1 MRLLNNRKGQV
12 RVIEAFLASMM
23 LLACLTFIPAATT
36 QKTSND
42 NLTGKAQEVLL
53 SLDSDGTLSQL
64 VTQKDWTALSQCFGA
79 ALPLTV
85 WYNLTVYDPNM
96 RVLNP
101 YSISNGGAV
110 SNNIASVT
118 YVCASQNST
127 FAVYVLQLQ
136 LAVMN

>member
-1 MRLLNNRKGQV
+1 LKLLNNRKGQV

-36 QKTSND
+36 QKTSSD
-42 NLTGKAQEVLL
+42 NLTGKAQTVLL
-53 SLDSDGTLSQL
+53 SLDSDGTLSHL
-64 VTQKDWTALSQCFGA
+64 VTQKDWTALSQSLGA

-85 WYNLTVYDPNM
+85 WYNLTVYDANM
-96 RVLNP
+96 HVLNP
-101 YSISNGGAV
+101 YSICNGGAV
-110 SNNIASVT
+110 SSNIASVT

-136 LAVMN
+136 LAVMD